1 MEHEQPA
8 GYFSTFSIVDPD
20 GSTREGHGRTQRRN
34 RRVFV
39 CIPCHRRK
47 LKCDKAQPCSRC
59 VASGAPSECVYQQ
72 APSQKPESGGEP
84 DTASRHETHSTR
96 QPSPEPSR
104 PGPRVY
110 GATHWRSIAREVEAW
125 PYIEGSDP
133 QWHPRYQQLLGL
145 EGLFPSLPSTNFPFG
160 NAFTF
165 SQSRSQVLENL
176 PPPQVVN
183 ALIQSYFGTF
193 ESTHRLVHKQEFSD
207 ELNAFWINSDQ
218 LSEQWLAQFCMMLA
232 LGCQASPSRILA
244 STGRT
249 AEDWTDTLLDAA
261 QFFLKNSSYFSNPSL
276 TTIRTLCLSVIAR
289 MMEIVKGGEMT
300 HLVFLM
306 GFVVRMAMTVQL
318 HRKSSLFTD
327 ISPFEAEMRK
337 RIWVTVQLLDLDI
350 AMRTGTSYLYREF
363 DADPPLDIN
372 DSDFQRSEHGWIVHP
387 RWAASGG
394 LTDSTFQVKLASLIP
409 AMTEIINTVNSPT
422 RPPIE
427 HEKVRVWDSR
437 LRQKLQD
444 AESVLSLP
452 PFGQNMPPDKAKTQV
467 HFLRV
472 LVHRTLLALHYD
484 YICAV
489 RAGQFRDS
497 TISVMQSSVALLR
510 THNIWHAPS
519 RSMSASAATSGAS
532 GAQPR
537 GSTSSATGLFD
548 PLEQSIS
555 PLSWLSDL
563 CHDDFG
569 AAMQHLMLTL
579 RRGDFDNVKGG
590 ALPSRSGASAIL
602 QQSLEYKRVR
612 ACRSI
617 PHFQEYVGLSV
628 SASCLRSLNAG
639 EPILPSLL
647 EVASQIEQT
656 VLQSRQDLLWTQTN
670 NPFSGQAGLPPDPF
684 VFGFGQ

>member
-1 MEHEQPA
+1 MDDSSDESAIMEHEKPA
-8 GYFSTFSIVDPD
+8 GFFSTFSIADPD

-59 VASGAPSECVYQQ
+59 VSSGAPGECVYQQ
-72 APSQKPESGGEP
+72 APGQKTESGGEP
-84 DTASRHETHSTR
+84 EGISRPETHGTR
-96 QPSPEPSR
+96 QPSPEPPR
-104 PGPRVY
+104 VAGPRLD
-110 GATHWRSIAREVEAW
+110 GATHWRSIAHEFEEAW

-165 SQSRSQVLENL
+165 SQSRSQVLESL
-176 PPPQVVN
+176 PPPQIIN
-183 ALIQSYFGTF
+183 TLIQSYFAAF
-193 ESTHRLVHKQEFSD
+193 ESTHRLIHREEFSD
-207 ELNAFWINSDQ
+207 ELNAFWISNGQ

-232 LGCQASPSRILA
+232 LGCQTTPGRILA
-244 STGRT
+244 STGRS
-249 AEDWTDTLLDAA
+249 AEDWTDTFLDAA

-276 TTIRTLCLSVIAR
+276 TTVRTLCLSVVAR

-306 GFVVRMAMTVQL
+306 GFVVRLCMTMQL

-327 ISPFEAEMRK
+327 ITPFEAEMRK

-350 AMRTGTSYLYREF
+350 AMRTGTSYLYREY

-394 LTDSTFQVKLASLIP
+394 ITDSTFQTRLAGLIP
-409 AMTEIINTVNSPT
+409 IMAEIINTVNSPT
-422 RPPIE
+422 KPPIE
-427 HEKVRVWDSR
+427 HERVRAWDSR

-452 PFGQNMPPDKAKTQV
+452 PFGQNVPPDKAKTQA

-484 YICAV
+484 YVCAV

-497 TISVMQSSVALLR
+497 TVSVMQSSLVLLR
-510 THNIWHAPS
+510 THNTWHTPPQN
-519 RSMSASAATSGAS
+519 MSAAAGASGAS
-532 GAQPR
+532 GAQAR
-537 GSTSSATGLFD
+537 ASSSSVTGLFE
-548 PLEQSIS
+548 PLEQS
-555 PLSWLSDL
+555 PLPLAWLSDL

-569 AAMQHLMLTL
+569 AAMLHLILTL
-579 RRGDFDNVKGG
+579 RRGDFDNIKNP
-590 ALPSRSGASAIL
+590 ALPSRSRASAIL
-602 QQSLEYKRVR
+602 QQSLEHKRLR

-617 PHFQEYVGLSV
+617 PHFREYVGLSV
-628 SASCLRSLNAG
+628 SASCLQSLSAG
-639 EPILPSLL
+639 EPI
-647 EVASQIEQT
+647 
-656 VLQSRQDLLWTQTN
+656 
-670 NPFSGQAGLPPDPF
+670 
-684 VFGFGQ
+684 FGAKKENVYAVVSSVPH